1 MNLAAAIASPCSRS
15 RGPAARA
22 QSKKLT
28 LT

>member
-1 MNLAAAIASPCSRS
+1 MSHSAAIASLCSRI
-15 RGPAARA
+15 RGLLARA